1 MKVSEIVSEN
11 RKKKPVSK
19 SALTSQIASLHGK
32 VPPQAVDL
40 EEAVLGAM
48 MIEKDAL
55 TDVIGILKP
64 ECFYKEAHQKIY
76 GVIYELFHN
85 NEPVDILTVTQAL
98 RKKNELEIVGGPYA
112 ITQLTNRI
120 ASAANIEFHARI
132 IQEKYIQRELIRTS
146 TEVVSLAYEDTTDVL
161 ELLDQ
166 AERNLFSIAEG
177 NIRGGT
183 EDISS
188 LITHSLEEI
197 KKAGDKPSGVTGVES
212 GFTEL
217 DRLTAGWQKGDLII
231 VAARPGMGK
240 TAFVLSL
247 ARNAAVRFK
256 RPVAFFSLEMS
267 SLQLVNRL
275 ISAETELNHDKI
287 RKGQLQNHEW
297 QQLYSKITPLTQ
309 SPVYIDDV
317 PALSIFELRAKC
329 RRLVAEHGI
338 QLIIVDYLQLMTS
351 GSEKRNSTREQE
363 ISSISHSL
371 KSIAKELK
379 VPVIAISQL
388 SRDVEKRQA
397 TNKRPLLSD
406 LRESGAIEQDA
417 DLVLF
422 IYREEYYFQEDA
434 DPESRNAAE
443 IIVAKNRNGTIGD
456 IKLKF
461 IGALTKF
468 VEPGAVT
475 FEGQP
480 ELGLAPENDRIT
492 IRSKMD
498 DEQGEPLPF

>member
-1 MKVSEIVSEN
+1 M
-11 RKKKPVSK
+11 
-19 SALTSQIASLHGK
+19 
-32 VPPQAVDL
+32 
-40 EEAVLGAM
+40 
-48 MIEKDAL
+48 
-55 TDVIGILKP
+55 
-64 ECFYKEAHQKIY
+64 
-76 GVIYELFHN
+76 
-85 NEPVDILTVTQAL
+85 
-98 RKKNELEIVGGPYA
+98 
-112 ITQLTNRI
+112 
-120 ASAANIEFHARI
+120 
-132 IQEKYIQRELIRTS
+132 
-146 TEVVSLAYEDTTDVL
+146 
-161 ELLDQ
+161 
-166 AERNLFSIAEG
+166 
-177 NIRGGT
+177 
-183 EDISS
+183 
-188 LITHSLEEI
+188 
-197 KKAGDKPSGVTGVES
+197 
-212 GFTEL
+212 EL

-231 VAARPGMGK
+231 IAARPGMGK

-267 SLQLVNRL
+267 SIQLVNRL

-287 RKGQLQNHEW
+287 RKGQLMNHEW

-309 SPVYIDDV
+309 SPIYIDDV

-351 GSEKRNSTREQE
+351 GSEKRNSNREQE

-422 IYREEYYFQEDA
+422 IYREEYYFQEDP
-434 DPESRNAAE
+434 DPETKNAAE
-443 IIVAKNRNGTIGD
+443 IIVAKNRNGTIGSID
-456 IKLKF
+456 LRF
-461 IGALTKF
+461 IGHLTKF
-468 VEPGAVT
+468 VEPGSAS

-480 ELGLAPENDRIT
+480 ELALSADSDRIT